1 MLSTE
6 VFYFWLPGNI
16 SRANLPVLAPTGQ
29 ANGTATLQKTFYRRW
44 RIPSEQ
50 LGTAPCTDLRPSKR
64 QLWTRHGKQD
74 HRMIQGS
81 KKVELE
87 LPEPVELHS
96 SSPVAPTLIAE
107 EVLGK
112 LRPLWRERQFV
123 YRVTAIG
130 LVLATVVAFL
140 IPKQYEST
148 TRLMPP
154 DNQSNTTMAMLAA
167 MTSKV
172 GAGLGSYAGSLLGV
186 KSSGEV
192 FVGILQSRTVQ
203 DHLVNRFDLKK
214 AYHVKLWEDARKRL
228 ASNSMISE
236 DRKNGIITITVTDR
250 DPRRAAA
257 IGTAYV
263 DELNRL
269 VEELSTSGAHRERVF
284 LEERLKTVQ
293 KDLKEAEED
302 FSQFSSK
309 NMAIDIKEQGKAM
322 VEAAALLQGQLI
334 AAESEEE
341 GLRQIYTDNNVR
353 VRSVQARIA
362 ELKQQ
367 LEKIGG
373 KGEGSNTDATS
384 SSDSLYPS
392 IKKLPLLGV
401 TYADM
406 YRRTKVQEA
415 IYEALTQQFELA
427 KVEEVR
433 EIPSVKELDPAD
445 VPEKKSFPPRML
457 IMVVGTMFSFAF
469 ANAWILAGAHWQEM
483 DSRSPIKMVV
493 QTVFR
498 GGRTHL
504 LHVSENGSRLGWVI
518 RHARRFSRQAGKPD

>member
-1 MLSTE
+1 M
-6 VFYFWLPGNI
+6 
-16 SRANLPVLAPTGQ
+16 
-29 ANGTATLQKTFYRRW
+29 
-44 RIPSEQ
+44 
-50 LGTAPCTDLRPSKR
+50 
-64 QLWTRHGKQD
+64 
-74 HRMIQGS
+74 
-81 KKVELE
+81 
-87 LPEPVELHS
+87 
-96 SSPVAPTLIAE
+96 APTLIAE

-293 KDLKEAEED
+293 KDLQDAEED

-322 VEAAALLQGQLI
+322 VEVCGASARAA
-334 AAESEEE
+334 
-341 GLRQIYTDNNVR
+341 DC
-353 VRSVQARIA
+353 
-362 ELKQQ
+362 
-367 LEKIGG
+367 GG
-373 KGEGSNTDATS
+373 
-384 SSDSLYPS
+384 
-392 IKKLPLLGV
+392 I
-401 TYADM
+401 
-406 YRRTKVQEA
+406 R
-415 IYEALTQQFELA
+415 
-427 KVEEVR
+427 
-433 EIPSVKELDPAD
+433 
-445 VPEKKSFPPRML
+445 
-457 IMVVGTMFSFAF
+457 
-469 ANAWILAGAHWQEM
+469 
-483 DSRSPIKMVV
+483 
-493 QTVFR
+493 R
-498 GGRTHL
+498 GGTPSD
-504 LHVSENGSRLGWVI
+504 LHG
-518 RHARRFSRQAGKPD
+518 Q